1 MQRWSNILT
10 NLTNSANWECFLI
23 PTIIYID
30 VAVPFFFQ
38 PEKCQTAPW
47 KPSFSQRFGDVQRGE
62 ASETAV
68 KNVAANTSDGMV
80 WSQW

>member
-1 MQRWSNILT
+1 MIKYLDKPDKFGQLGMFSHSNHHLHRRR
-10 NLTNSANWECFLI
+10 SAL
-23 PTIIYID
+23 
-30 VAVPFFFQ
+30 FFQ

-80 WSQW
+80 